1 MWWAG
6 AGLLAVGNVVI
17 GRREEG
23 DKIKEAGGER
33 EEEVDLLGV
42 QEEEEGEGDLL
53 ELRDDLG
60 GEERSRMAVKRG
72 EDVDEPIGD
81 HKTQD

>member
-23 DKIKEAGGER
+23 EKKTGLEAEGGGE
-33 EEEVDLLGV
+33 EVVDLLGG
-42 QEEEEGEGDLL
+42 QEEEGEGDLL
-53 ELRDDLG
+53 ELRDELG
-60 GEERSRMAVKRG
+60 GEERSRGAIKRG
-72 EDVDEPIGD
+72 EDVDEPI
-81 HKTQD
+81 